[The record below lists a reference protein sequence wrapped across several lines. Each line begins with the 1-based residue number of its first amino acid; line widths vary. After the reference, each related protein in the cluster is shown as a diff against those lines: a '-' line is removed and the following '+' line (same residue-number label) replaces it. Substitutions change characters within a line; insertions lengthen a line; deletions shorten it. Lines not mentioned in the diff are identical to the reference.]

1 VEVEV
6 FLRVAEYPGGDGQLS
21 ARGWLIEGMLRFM
34 QYRVGRTND
43 MPTGLRQMLLAQI
56 FVSHLPPVFPADYL
70 QGWGQPG
77 SALRLQKMA
86 ESIAAFARNAK
97 RNESVDL
104 ADAITDWEDDLQ
116 YLYETYYV
124 GHFHFAWPTSEV
136 IWT

>member
-1 VEVEV
+1 MAN
-6 FLRVAEYPGGDGQLS
+6 RGHAEIYAVS
-21 ARGWLIEGMLRFM
+21 CRSYERHANRFE
-34 QYRVGRTND
+34 TNA
-43 MPTGLRQMLLAQI
+43 TQI